1 MATKKERERGG
12 ARDKNDKD
20 LEEIEF
26 KCVAVKNNESLLKNQ
41 SDVKQVHNET
51 RCYREIRKGQ

>member
-1 MATKKERERGG
+1 MATKKEREREG

-51 RCYREIRKGQ
+51 RWP

>member
-1 MATKKERERGG
+1 MRQGGHKERERERGG

-51 RCYREIRKGQ
+51 RWP

>member
-1 MATKKERERGG
+1 MDFSIFLNLCFNGNFG
-12 ARDKNDKD
+12 SFQNYKD

-51 RCYREIRKGQ
+51 RWP

>member
-1 MATKKERERGG
+1 MALTERERERGG
-12 ARDKNDKD
+12 ERDKNDKD

-26 KCVAVKNNESLLKNQ
+26 KCEAVKNYESRLKNQ

-51 RCYREIRKGQ
+51 KWP

>member
-1 MATKKERERGG
+1 MRQGGHKERERERGG

-26 KCVAVKNNESLLKNQ
+26 KCVAVKHYESLLKNQ
-41 SDVKQVHNET
+41 SDVRRVHNET
-51 RCYREIRKGQ
+51 RWP